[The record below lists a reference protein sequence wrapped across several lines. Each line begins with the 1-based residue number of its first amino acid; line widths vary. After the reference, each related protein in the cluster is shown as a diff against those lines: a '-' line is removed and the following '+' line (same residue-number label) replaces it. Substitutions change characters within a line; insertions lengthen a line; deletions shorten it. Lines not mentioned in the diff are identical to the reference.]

1 MQCESFYCCNFSK
14 KRLEQEIRNWTSSRF
29 FHLNMESSIHSGGSG
44 TILTETDYQIYLFF
58 RAESHGYAL
67 YASCRNPMVNLFGRN
82 FEATTTKFCTHVNEH
97 GVQRCIDFHKHRLMA
112 SYILKTIKLNF
123 RLNTVF
129 TSLTKMHMVTS
140 VTQTYIQSSPIS
152 DKNVSW
158 IDQAHQNIIACV
170 KEHQFNSN

>member
-1 MQCESFYCCNFSK
+1 VCNVYSIMQVISVKSRMLFKTFTFDEFQKRVVLLGNCE
-14 KRLEQEIRNWTSSRF
+14 L
-29 FHLNMESSIHSGGSG
+29 
-44 TILTETDYQIYLFF
+44 F

-152 DKNVSW
+152 DKNVS
-158 IDQAHQNIIACV
+158 
-170 KEHQFNSN
+170 